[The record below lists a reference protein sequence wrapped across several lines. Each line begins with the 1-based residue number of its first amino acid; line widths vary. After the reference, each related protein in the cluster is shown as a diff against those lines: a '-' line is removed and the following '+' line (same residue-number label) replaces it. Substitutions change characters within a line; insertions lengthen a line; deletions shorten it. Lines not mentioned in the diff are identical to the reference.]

1 MRAAQVVEE
10 LVSNVTVIEKLQ
22 SFQHKDKN
30 GKDWGLN
37 VRQRAKELTN
47 LVLDGERI
55 RGERA
60 KVQSETSIMVRQCE
74 PGKGLSNKAI
84 IMSGMSAL

>member
-1 MRAAQVVEE
+1 MEGIFGVNAWLMLQVVEE

-22 SFQHKDKN
+22 SFQYKDKN
-30 GKDWGLN
+30 SKDWGLN

-55 RGERA
+55 RAERS
-60 KVQSETSIMVRQCE
+60 KV
-74 PGKGLSNKAI
+74 GNKNI
-84 IMSGMSAL
+84 IIDQTRR

>member
-1 MRAAQVVEE
+1 MVEE

-22 SFQHKDKN
+22 SFQYKDKN

-55 RGERA
+55 RAERS
-60 KVQSETSIMVRQCE
+60 KVTASPQGAQHTLKFLLIF
-74 PGKGLSNKAI
+74 
-84 IMSGMSAL
+84 